1 MRRQLGVLALGLLL
15 RVGPSSPAR
24 CAVAAE
30 RACWAQLSSEQQSG
44 AAALGWS
51 TAGWDCVRRRGSAA
65 GPGPC
70 AVPAAL
76 AVPWRSN
83 CSDALIHDAA
93 LCAGSG
99 RCLRGASEF
108 VAPPP
113 VRRVGEASWAAAD
126 VASGLAGGS
135 CAQQLGASNFSA
147 PAGFWASPLH
157 GGIALVEN
165 RWQQGLTA
173 EEAAGAL
180 ALGWTEELWQAGR
193 SSVPPLPCGQQPGR
207 SPATIQG
214 HGRGAVVGFGRS
226 ASGQLGLAPGGGG
239 LGVEIG
245 SPALAAGVVQVA
257 AGGYHTVLLRSDPA
271 CGTRRSSG

>member
-1 MRRQLGVLALGLLL
+1 MPETEHASGLLRQLGLLALGRLL
-15 RVGPSSPAR
+15 RVPSSPAR

-51 TAGWDCVRRRGSAA
+51 PAGWDCVRRRGAAA

-83 CSDALIHDAA
+83 CSAARIHAAA

-99 RCLRGASEF
+99 RWLRGASEF

-157 GGIALVEN
+157 GGIALVEH
-165 RWQQGLTA
+165 RWPPGLPA

-180 ALGWTEELWQAGR
+180 A
-193 SSVPPLPCGQQPGR
+193 R
-207 SPATIQG
+207 SP
-214 HGRGAVVGFGRS
+214 GAFRH
-226 ASGQLGLAPGGGG
+226 
-239 LGVEIG
+239 
-245 SPALAAGVVQVA
+245 
-257 AGGYHTVLLRSDPA
+257 AGGPA
-271 CGTRRSSG
+271 RVPG